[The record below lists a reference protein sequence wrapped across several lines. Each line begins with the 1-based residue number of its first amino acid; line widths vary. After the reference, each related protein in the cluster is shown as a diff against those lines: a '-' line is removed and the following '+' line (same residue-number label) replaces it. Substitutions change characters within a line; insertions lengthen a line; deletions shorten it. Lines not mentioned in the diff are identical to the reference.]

1 MCHPNGTPKRRER
14 ALFLLRGRPLGDRAL
29 SELMILAKADS
40 LSHVF
45 NPEHVS
51 SSLSDSE
58 RGDRCEGVEAAVLPS
73 YCFAVPGQLPFGR

>member
-14 ALFLLRGRPLGDRAL
+14 APIPL
-29 SELMILAKADS
+29 SELMILLKADS

-58 RGDRCEGVEAAVLPS
+58 RGDRCEGIEAAGLPS
-73 YCFAVPGQLPFGR
+73 YCLAVPGQLPFGR